1 MYQTLEI
8 SPGVTLRCIQNS
20 RFKQGVLS
28 VQFLRPMDKEEA
40 ALNALIPDV
49 LLRGCAAAPDLQQI
63 TARLDDLYGAS
74 VGALLRRIGDYQ
86 TTGLACGFI
95 EDRFALPGDR
105 VLEPMIKFLGQLL
118 LEPVTEKGG
127 FYREYVS
134 GEKKNLI
141 SALEAQLSDKQ
152 AYASGK
158 LLKNMC
164 RGDSFAVPRL
174 GGIAQVRRITAAAA
188 YAHYQKVLRESP
200 VEIFYV
206 GTASMERVAALLQPI
221 FHRIPREVSALPPQ
235 TALKP
240 AVESHKSET
249 MDIAQAKI
257 AMGFVT
263 PITNADPRFAAM
275 QLLNT
280 IFGAGMT
287 SKLFVQVRE
296 KRSLCYAIG
305 SGYYSSKGLV
315 TVHAGIDTARFE
327 ETKAAVLEQLNAC
340 QRGEISQQELDAAKA
355 AVLSGLRA
363 VYDGPGAMES
373 FFSTTAISGV
383 DRSPERYA
391 EEVWAVQ
398 IEDVVAAANTLR
410 FHSSFF
416 LKGEGQHE

>member
-1 MYQTLEI
+1 MYQTFEI
-8 SPGVTLRCIQNS
+8 SPGVTLRCIQNN

-28 VQFLRPMDKEEA
+28 VQFLRPMCREEA

-49 LLRGCAAAPDLQQI
+49 LLRGCKVAPDLQQI

-74 VGALLRRIGDYQ
+74 VGALVRRIGDYQ

-95 EDRFALPGDR
+95 EDRFAMPGDR
-105 VLEPMIKFLGQLL
+105 VLEPMIEFLGQLL

-127 FYREYVS
+127 FCREYVS

-174 GGIAQVRRITAAAA
+174 GGIPQVRRITASGV

-206 GTASMERVAALLQPI
+206 GTASVERVVQLLQPI
-221 FHRIPREVSALPPQ
+221 FARVSRTVAALPPQ
-235 TALKP
+235 KALKT
-240 AVESHKSET
+240 AGESHKSEA

-275 QLLNT
+275 QMLNT

-296 KRSLCYAIG
+296 KRALCYAI
-305 SGYYSSKGLV
+305 SSSFYSNKGMM
-315 TVHAGIDTARFE
+315 TVQAGIDTARFE
-327 ETKAAVLEQLNAC
+327 ETKAAVLEQLQAC
-340 QRGEISQQELDAAKA
+340 QAGDISQQELDAAKA

-373 FFSTTAISGV
+373 YFSTTAISGV

-391 EEVWAVQ
+391 EEIRRVQ
-398 IEDVVAAANTLR
+398 IADVVAAANTVR